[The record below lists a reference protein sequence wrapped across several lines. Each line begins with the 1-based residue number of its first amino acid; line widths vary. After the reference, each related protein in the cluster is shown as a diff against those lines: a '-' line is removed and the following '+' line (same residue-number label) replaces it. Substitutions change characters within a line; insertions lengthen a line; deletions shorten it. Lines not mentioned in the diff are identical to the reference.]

1 VRPAP
6 DMGMRSA
13 DQGTDSLH
21 AAFLEHAHGQG
32 PPRLRA
38 EAVVDVLRT
47 VGLLAPAVE
56 EETLAFVAQSLRSF
70 GSELGWEILEQ
81 LRDDVVQFQD
91 CQSME
96 ASDRMAR
103 FPRVHMLDS
112 DGATPL
118 EAAVRSGN
126 ADSAAALLRYGALPD
141 EPFYDGKTTPL
152 FYACERGDALMA
164 AALVGGV
171 VAWWPALC
179 SAGWPDLGS
188 CSFWASADDLPRKGL
203 PWAVSPLPI

>member
-1 VRPAP
+1 
-6 DMGMRSA
+6 MGMRSA

-164 AALVGGV
+164 AALVGAGSDPSV
-171 VAWWPALC
+171 GGGPMMALPLYIASYRGHAETVAALLDGRASPDMCALPAPC
-179 SAGWPDLGS
+179 
-188 CSFWASADDLPRKGL
+188 
-203 PWAVSPLPI
+203 